1 MHFALPLLLSLLPAL
16 PAEAQTPVSTDL
28 TLSMAPQRYRICN
41 DRPPRPEW
49 VDTLTPRQAYR
60 AVTLMELY
68 ELRAFEA
75 IIETRDCSCGTRFPA
90 WDVAEAEYQREVQML
105 SSSQHTQI
113 QRDWRRQAA
122 ALRHKA
128 QPVCEAQGNW

>member
-28 TLSMAPQRYRICN
+28 TVSMAPQRYRICN

-90 WDVAEAEYQREVQML
+90 WGVAEKEYFTAHERENASEHTKVRRDARKQKNAIRYQVQ
-105 SSSQHTQI
+105 
-113 QRDWRRQAA
+113 A
-122 ALRHKA
+122 
-128 QPVCEAQGNW
+128 VCEAQGNW